1 MDPIGQILAPGGQIF
16 VARHSGTVI
25 GTCAVLPIGG
35 GVSELLKFAVAR
47 SRLPRIVPRAPLGPE
62 AIRKSLGQPQGTK
75 KIMRAI
81 ELRMLDQPELAELSE
96 APERYAATQGLVLTP
111 HADLLQA
118 VARQTR
124 KFVQQGGIT
133 APWGGYLAVDPL
145 TRVVVGT
152 CAFKGPPD
160 MRGEVEVA
168 YFTFPTHE
176 GQGYATA
183 MARALCD
190 RAGAST
196 GVERVRAHTLPERN
210 ASARVLEKL
219 GFRWDGDVQ
228 DPEDGPVWRW
238 VWQVPS
244 RRSSAPASA

>member
-1 MDPIGQILAPGGQIF
+1 
-16 VARHSGTVI
+16 
-25 GTCAVLPIGG
+25 
-35 GVSELLKFAVAR
+35 
-47 SRLPRIVPRAPLGPE
+47 
-62 AIRKSLGQPQGTK
+62 
-75 KIMRAI
+75 MRAI

-111 HADLLQA
+111 HADLVQA

-124 KFVQQGGIT
+124 NFVQQGGIT

-183 MARALCD
+183 MAGALCD

-228 DPEDGPVWRW
+228 DLEDGPVWRW

>member
-1 MDPIGQILAPGGQIF
+1 
-16 VARHSGTVI
+16 
-25 GTCAVLPIGG
+25 
-35 GVSELLKFAVAR
+35 
-47 SRLPRIVPRAPLGPE
+47 
-62 AIRKSLGQPQGTK
+62 
-75 KIMRAI
+75 MRAI
-81 ELRMLDQPELAELSE
+81 QLWMLDQPVLAELSE
-96 APERYAATQGLVLTP
+96 APERYAAAQALVLTP

-118 VARQTR
+118 VARQSLS
-124 KFVQQGGIT
+124 FVQQGGIS
-133 APWGGYLAVDPL
+133 APWAGYLAVDPV
-145 TRVVVGT
+145 TRIVVGT

-190 RAGAST
+190 RAAASV
-196 GVERVRAHTLPERN
+196 GVKWVRAHTLRERN
-210 ASARVLEKL
+210 ASVRVLEKL

-238 VWQVPS
+238 VWQVPAG
-244 RRSSAPASA
+244 RSSVPASA